1 MLPSQ
6 SVMGAR
12 KSGAR
17 VGGRCSSQDSKRALE
32 EQHQTLHQR
41 GPGGMPR
48 ADSGMISLCS
58 PEWDPGIGLRVE
70 FSSAVNG
77 GCSSR

>member
-1 MLPSQ
+1 MLRGFQRISQ
-6 SVMGAR
+6 SVVGAR

-48 ADSGMISLCS
+48 AVDGDDKPL
-58 PEWDPGIGLRVE
+58 
-70 FSSAVNG
+70 
-77 GCSSR
+77 

>member
-1 MLPSQ
+1 MLRRFQRISQ
-6 SVMGAR
+6 SVVGAR

-17 VGGRCSSQDSKRALE
+17 VGGRWSQDSKRALE

-48 ADSGMISLCS
+48 AVDGDEKPL
-58 PEWDPGIGLRVE
+58 
-70 FSSAVNG
+70 
-77 GCSSR
+77 